1 MGAVEEGQRLTGPP
15 RGGVTLTVMADNS
28 PWATDELRAL
38 REMTRAFCEKEIVPN
53 GDKFREQH
61 HVDRDLWNKAGEVG
75 LLCMSIPEEYG
86 GGGGTFAHEAVLMEE
101 LSRIADSSWGV
112 SLHNAIVAHYL
123 LAYGS
128 EEQKQHWLPKMATGE
143 VVGAIAM
150 TEPGTGS
157 DLQSVKTKAIKDGD
171 DYVIDGSKTFITNG
185 GQADLIVVVAK
196 TDPNEG
202 AKGISLILVEAERE
216 GYSRGRVLDKIG
228 QRGQDTSELN
238 FDGVRVPQTNLLGSE
253 EGQGFIQ
260 LMQQLPQ
267 ERLII
272 AVTSVSGM
280 ETAVEH
286 TVAYTKEREAFGKP
300 VFAFQN
306 TKFKLAECATEARIG
321 RVFVDDCII
330 KHINGEL
337 DIPTVAMAKWWTS
350 DRSQVVADECLQ
362 LFGGYG
368 YMNEYPIARMWTDN
382 RVQKIYAGTNEI
394 MKEVIARSL

>member
-1 MGAVEEGQRLTGPP
+1 MT
-15 RGGVTLTVMADNS
+15 DSS
-28 PWATDELRAL
+28 PWSNDELRAL
-38 REMTRAFCEKEIVPN
+38 REMARAFCEKEIAPN

-101 LSRIADSSWGV
+101 QARIADSSWGV
-112 SLHNAIVAHYL
+112 SLHNGIVAHYL

-128 EEQKQHWLPKMATGE
+128 EEQKTKWLPKMATGE

-157 DLQSVKTKAIKDGD
+157 DLQSVKSKAIKDGD

-185 GQADLIVVVAK
+185 QQADLIIVVAK

-202 AKGISLILVEAERE
+202 AKGISLILVEADRE
-216 GYSRGRVLDKIG
+216 GFRRGRVLDKIG
-228 QRGQDTSELN
+228 QRGQDTSELF
-238 FDGVRVPQTNLLGSE
+238 FDGVRVPQSNLLGTE

-272 AVTSVSGM
+272 AVTSVAGM
-280 ETAVEH
+280 EAAVEQ
-286 TVAYTKEREAFGKP
+286 TIAYTKEREAFGRP
-300 VFAFQN
+300 VFGFQN
-306 TKFKLAECATEARIG
+306 TKFKLAECATETRIS
-321 RVFVDDCII
+321 RVFVDDCVV
-330 KHINGEL
+330 KHIKGEL

-350 DRSQVVADECLQ
+350 DRAMVVADECLQ

-368 YMNEYPIARMWTDN
+368 YMNEYPIARMWADN

-394 MKEVIARSL
+394 MKEIIARSL